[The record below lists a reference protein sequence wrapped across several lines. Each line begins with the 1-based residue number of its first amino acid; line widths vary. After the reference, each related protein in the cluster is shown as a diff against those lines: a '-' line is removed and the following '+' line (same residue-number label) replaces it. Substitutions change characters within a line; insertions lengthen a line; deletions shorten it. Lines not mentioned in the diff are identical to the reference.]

1 MLILWI
7 HTDLCYQQY
16 VKMSSVISVW
26 VSKTGQL
33 LNTIYSNNGFVTIIY
48 PNGLIIC
55 YWIWQRGSDRCLLTP
70 PYQRCTSSPTNPA
83 QHQRHMSK
91 PSLPPSPRYLLNG
104 CDGDVLAVFAVT
116 AGQLRSVSAA
126 LQLAPRWRGVRS
138 PGPRAD
144 GGVSGADVDSQR
156 SQTVF
161 GQLHSHWA

>member
-1 MLILWI
+1 M
-7 HTDLCYQQY
+7 QEA
-16 VKMSSVISVW
+16 K
-26 VSKTGQL
+26 
-33 LNTIYSNNGFVTIIY
+33 
-48 PNGLIIC
+48 
-55 YWIWQRGSDRCLLTP
+55 
-70 PYQRCTSSPTNPA
+70 
-83 QHQRHMSK
+83 HQRHMSK

-161 GQLHSHWA
+161 GQLHSHWAWRQDRASGPSVMLT